1 MKIVFLDAHTL
12 GSDISLAPIA
22 ACGELVCYD
31 HTSDEQVFERITDC
45 EVLIVNKIQIRKAQ
59 IDAAPKLKLICVAA
73 TGVNNIDL
81 DYAALKGI
89 PVKNAVDY
97 STNSVTQVTFSI
109 LLSLAGQISHFDN
122 WVKSGSYS
130 KSRSF
135 THLSKVF
142 WELKGK
148 RYGVIGLGN
157 IGTNVARIAKA
168 FGMEVYYYPTSGK
181 AHSSEFPA
189 LSLEE
194 LLSTCD
200 VVSVHAPLNDRTKNL
215 VTYEKLQLMKK
226 SAYILNMGRGG
237 IINEADLV
245 KALND
250 NLIAGAGVD
259 VYTCEPLPETSP
271 YFNIE
276 DKSKIIFTPHIGW
289 ASAEA
294 RVILV
299 EKIARNIE
307 EYAAK
312 H

>member
-12 GSDISLAPIA
+12 GSDISLQPIA

-31 HTSDEQVFERITDC
+31 HTSDEQVFERISDC
-45 EVLIVNKIQIRKAQ
+45 DVLIVNKIQIRKAQ
-59 IDAAPKLKLICVAA
+59 MDAAPNLKLICVAA

-81 DYAALKGI
+81 EYAALKGI
-89 PVKNAVDY
+89 PVKNAADY
-97 STNSVTQVTFSI
+97 STNSVAQVTFSI
-109 LLSLAGQISHFDN
+109 LLSLVGKISHFDN

-130 KSRSF
+130 TSISF
-135 THLSKVF
+135 THLSQVF

-148 RYGVIGLGN
+148 KYGVIGLGN
-157 IGTNVARIAKA
+157 IGGTVARIARA
-168 FGMEVYYYPTSGK
+168 FGMDVYYYPTSGK

-189 LSLEE
+189 MELDE
-194 LLSTCD
+194 LLSQCD
-200 VVSVHAPLNDRTKNL
+200 VVSVHAPLNERTKNL
-215 VTYEKLQLMKK
+215 VTYEKLQLMKS
-226 SAYILNMGRGG
+226 SAYIINMGRGG
-237 IINEADLV
+237 IINEEDLV
-245 KALND
+245 KALNN

-259 VYTCEPLPETSP
+259 VYTCEPVPASSP

-294 RVILV
+294 RVVLV
-299 EKIARNIE
+299 EKIARNIV